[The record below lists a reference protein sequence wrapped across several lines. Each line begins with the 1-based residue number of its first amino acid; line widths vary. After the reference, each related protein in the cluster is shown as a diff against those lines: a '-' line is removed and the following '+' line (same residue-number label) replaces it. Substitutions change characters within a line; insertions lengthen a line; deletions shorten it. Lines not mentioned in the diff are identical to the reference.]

1 MQIRVLGAHN
11 IESATSRM
19 TCLLVD
25 GVLAVDAGSLASGLT
40 FSEQEKVRSILVTH
54 RHYDHVKDVAAM
66 AINFSFVERNIRV
79 YGEAD
84 TLKAVSDH
92 LLDGVVYPD
101 FSRLPAANPALT
113 YCPLEAL
120 KELEVDGYT
129 VLPVPTNHV
138 ATVGYQVTSRE
149 GRSFFY
155 TGDTGP
161 GLLSCWERIS
171 PELLLIDVTLPD
183 RLEKHA
189 IATKHLCPRL
199 FGEELALFRKVRGYL
214 PRVVP
219 IHMSPQLEDE
229 IRGEVERVARELGA
243 DVEFAREDMT
253 LSL

>member
-19 TCLLVD
+19 MCLLVD
-25 GVLAVDAGSLASGLT
+25 GVLAVDAGSLASGLAL
-40 FSEQEKVRSILVTH
+40 SEQEKVRSILVTH

-66 AINFSFVERNIRV
+66 AINFSFAERNIRV

-84 TLKAVSDH
+84 TLKVVSEH
-92 LLDGVVYPD
+92 LLDGVLYPD

-120 KELEVDGYT
+120 KEVEVDGYR

-138 ATVGYQVTSRE
+138 STVGYQVTSQD

-161 GLLSCWERIS
+161 GLQACWERIS
-171 PELLLIDVTLPD
+171 PELLFIDVTLPD
-183 RLEKHA
+183 RMEKHA
-189 IATKHLCPRL
+189 VATKHLCPRL

-219 IHMSPQLEDE
+219 IHMSPPLEDE
-229 IRGEVERVARELGA
+229 IRGEVERVAREVGA
-243 DVEFAREDMT
+243 DIEFAQEGTT

>member
-11 IESATSRM
+11 IESAMSRM
-19 TCLLVD
+19 MCLLVD
-25 GVLAVDAGSLASGLT
+25 GVLALDAGSLAAGLAL
-40 FSEQEKVRSILVTH
+40 SEQQKVRSILVTH

-66 AINFSFVERNIRV
+66 AINFSFAERNIRV

-84 TLKAVSDH
+84 TLKVVSEH
-92 LLDGVVYPD
+92 LLNGVVYPD
-101 FSRLPAANPALT
+101 FSRLPEANPALT

-120 KELEVDGYT
+120 REIEIDGYK

-138 ATVGYQVTSRE
+138 AAVGYQVTSRE

-161 GLLSCWERIS
+161 GLQSCWERVS
-171 PELLLIDVTLPD
+171 PELLFIDVTLPD
-183 RLEKHA
+183 RMEKHA
-189 IATKHLCPRL
+189 VATRHLCPRL

-219 IHMSPQLEDE
+219 IHTSPQFEDE
-229 IRGEVERVARELGA
+229 IRGELERVAREVGA
-243 DVEFAREDMT
+243 DIEFARDGMT